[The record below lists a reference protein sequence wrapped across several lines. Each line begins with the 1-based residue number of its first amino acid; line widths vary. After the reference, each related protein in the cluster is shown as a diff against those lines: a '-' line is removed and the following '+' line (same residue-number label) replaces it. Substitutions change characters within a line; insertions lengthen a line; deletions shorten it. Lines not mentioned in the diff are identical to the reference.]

1 MKKMYREVFLS
12 SNYKIIDYNP
22 PPEYR
27 DLHWKFSK
35 MWGAVHGNVDDNV
48 CIQIVMEIDC
58 PRFLETKA
66 IDSTR

>member
-1 MKKMYREVFLS
+1 MKSMYREVFLS
-12 SNYKIIDYNP
+12 SDLRIIKYIP

-27 DLHWKFSK
+27 DLHWK
-35 MWGAVHGNVDDNV
+35 MWGAVHGNVSDNV

>member
-12 SNYKIIDYNP
+12 SNHKIINYNP
-22 PPEYR
+22 EHS
-27 DLHWKFSK
+27 DLHWK